1 MLRVPTQ
8 SLQLGQ
14 VSLDEETSRYVV
26 KVHRKQK
33 GEPLLLFDPTAGQQA
48 VAEIVSD
55 RLPRVVVQ
63 ILHIAYSPRHE
74 MPVTVVCCLGKG
86 DKPEQA
92 MSDVTALGAER
103 LVLVHGERSVSKG
116 EGASRRSRLVR
127 VAEQVARQCGRG
139 HLPELVGPT
148 TLEDYFSSAV
158 LGQLR
163 LVCALHDDARPVLHF
178 REQALAVPPEL
189 GVVVVVGPEGGLSQG
204 ELQLCLKHACRPVS
218 LGPYVLRAEVAVGAI
233 LSTLRAVFE
242 QQAQGALA
250 AGARPAAD

>member
-8 SLQLGQ
+8 SLQLGR
-14 VSLDEETSRYVV
+14 VHLDEESSRYVV
-26 KVHRKQK
+26 KVHRMRQ
-33 GEPLLLFDPTAGQQA
+33 GEQLLLFDPVAGQQA

-55 RLPRVVVQ
+55 RLPRLVVQ
-63 ILHIAYSPRHE
+63 VHGISESKRHE

-116 EGASRRSRLVR
+116 EGATRKTRLLR

-148 TLEDYFSSAV
+148 TLEDYFSSAP

-178 REQALAVPPEL
+178 VEQVLAVPHEQ
-189 GVVVVVGPEGGLSQG
+189 GVVVVVGPEGGLSNA
-204 ELQLCLKHACRPVS
+204 EMQLCLEHACRPVS
-218 LGPYVLRAEVAVGAI
+218 LGPYVLRAEVAVGAV
-233 LSTLRAVFE
+233 LSTLRAIFE
-242 QQAQGALA
+242 QQVQLGLTP
-250 AGARPAAD
+250 GARPAAD

>member
-8 SLQLGQ
+8 SLQLGR
-14 VSLDEETSRYVV
+14 VHLDEESSRYVV
-26 KVHRKQK
+26 KVHRMRQ
-33 GEPLLLFDPTAGQQA
+33 GEQLLLFDPVAGQQA

-55 RLPRVVVQ
+55 RLPRLVVQ
-63 ILHIAYSPRHE
+63 VHGISESKRHE

-116 EGASRRSRLVR
+116 EGATRKTRLLR

-148 TLEDYFSSAV
+148 TLEDYFSSAP

-163 LVCALHDDARPVLHF
+163 LVCALHDDAR
-178 REQALAVPPEL
+178 
-189 GVVVVVGPEGGLSQG
+189 
-204 ELQLCLKHACRPVS
+204 
-218 LGPYVLRAEVAVGAI
+218 
-233 LSTLRAVFE
+233 
-242 QQAQGALA
+242 
-250 AGARPAAD
+250 